1 MNVDIEDE
9 FAFGFEKFVYYEE
22 ERKNEWLKH
31 CHKELANLTGNGIVE
46 ELEGT
51 SIPAG
56 SIILNSYWK
65 FIFHYDRSLD
75 SYILVEDAKET
86 ERMESTGRYTPTKNY
101 DTLKCLLSIVGI
113 NGLEMR
119 IMKVKKAY
127 DNAIDSEIYVRP
139 PEEPAL
145 VLKNKVWRVKKA
157 MRGMHQYSMLWYQ
170 RISQYLEGQGL
181 CKSSIDGC
189 LFSGEGCHALVHVY
203 GYMTMLNG
211 NLIKWGSMKATFRTR
226 DSEFAAEYVA
236 MKEAMKSNV
245 EIEKILNEVGVDVGA
260 TIICSEYPEA
270 ISGARGGKSGIIGKD
285 DGYVMGQE
293 ELEECYRYARDVNKS
308 NKYEFKVIKKE
319 KNIGRLMSY
328 VLGLEEFQYY
338 MRLVDEDFDNHWEEE
353 KKEQEEEKD
362 NEANKEEEE
371 EKEEKEKETTEM
383 IGKLSI

>member
-1 MNVDIEDE
+1 MDVDIEEE
-9 FAFGFEKFVYYEE
+9 FAIGFEDFVDNAK
-22 ERKNEWLKH
+22 ERKIEWLKH

-46 ELEGT
+46 ELEVT
-51 SIPAG
+51 LIPAG
-56 SIILNSYWK
+56 ASVLKSYWK
-65 FIFHYDRSLD
+65 FIFHYDPSLD
-75 SYILVEDAKET
+75 SYILVEDAKQT
-86 ERMESTGRYTPTKNY
+86 ERMESTGRYTPRKNY
-101 DTLKCLLSIVGI
+101 DTLKCLLCMGGL

-119 IMKVKKAY
+119 VMKVKKAY
-127 DNAIDSEIYVRP
+127 DNAIDSEVYVRP
-139 PEEPAL
+139 PEEPEL
-145 VLKNKVWRVKKA
+145 VKNKVWRVKKA

-270 ISGARGGKSGIIGKD
+270 ISGVMEGKSGISGKE

-293 ELEECYRYARDVNKS
+293 ELEECYRYVRDVNKS
-308 NKYEFKVIKKE
+308 NKFEFKVIRKE
-319 KNIGRLMSY
+319 KNIGRLMSC
-328 VLGLEEFQYY
+328 VLGLEEFQHY

-353 KKEQEEEKD
+353 QKKEK
-362 NEANKEEEE
+362 
-371 EKEEKEKETTEM
+371 EKEEKEDIEKNTTEM
-383 IGKLSI
+383 IGKLSL